1 MKHSKRTATG
11 AIAALVL
18 CLSATIFVL
27 RISYPVTHPVPP
39 ETPVPVS
46 LKAAESLEEKLGY
59 FFFLSPNNSFEL
71 GITEEEI
78 TSYLA
83 VKYPEAIFRDTQ
95 VRIENNKACISA
107 LITDPIKTSIQILCS
122 IGMVNEQIRI
132 EFQQIRL
139 GWLNLPSFLLK
150 SLAFRLNEM
159 IDTAP
164 LAVSITDVQLQES
177 SVIISV
183 YRKIGEP

>member
-1 MKHSKRTATG
+1 MKHPKRTPAR

-18 CLSATIFVL
+18 CLSIAVFML
-27 RISYPVTHPVPP
+27 RRSYPIAPSVSS

-46 LKAAESLEEKLGY
+46 LQAAESLEETLGR
-59 FFFLSPNNSFEL
+59 FFSLPPNNSFEI

-95 VRIENNKACISA
+95 VRIEDNKVWINA
-107 LITDPIKTSIQILCS
+107 LLTDPIRARIQILCS
-122 IGMVNEQIRI
+122 IRMVNEQIRI
-132 EFQQIRL
+132 EFQQVTL

-150 SLAFRLNEM
+150 SLAIRLNEM

-164 LAVSITDVQLQES
+164 LAVSITDVQLQKGR
-177 SVIISV
+177 VIVSGC
-183 YRKIGEP
+183 RKTGEP